1 MIRRVSPVGLVLASL
16 VVGGCGEDRLTLDEI
31 VGEYAMVRV
40 DDSGLPV
47 VVRQTETRTEE
58 ITGGR
63 LTLLPSSEYTMTV
76 DFRIT
81 LDALSGPILDDS
93 TFIDVGP
100 LTIGQDYLIM
110 ETTTP
115 GLILYGTVSG
125 SSITV
130 GLPREGPNHLLT
142 YRR

>member
-1 MIRRVSPVGLVLASL
+1 MRNLSPIGLVLASL
-16 VVGGCGEDRLTLDEI
+16 AVSACGEDRLTLDEI

-40 DDSGLPV
+40 DDSRLPV

-81 LDALSGPILDDS
+81 LDALSGPIVDDS

-115 GLILYGTVSG
+115 GLIMYGTVSG